1 MAQVI
6 AQPRRTDRRLYRA
19 AAILFPLVVLA
30 GFGRTYYLAPILG
43 GGRPISSVVVHV
55 HGALMALWVT
65 LFVVQVS
72 LVSARKVR
80 VHQRLGYA
88 AIGLAVL
95 IVGVG
100 TVTAV
105 RVAKYGSASAPPD
118 IPRLQ
123 FLAVPMFDLVMF
135 VILFGAAIYFR
146 RRATSHRALMLLT
159 MLNFLPAALAR
170 VSMTAV
176 QAFGPLYFFGVPT
189 VLGIA
194 ALVIDARQH
203 GRINRVLASGL
214 ALLVASFV
222 GRLALMG
229 TPAWLAFAEWA
240 IQFV

>member
-1 MAQVI
+1 MAQVT
-6 AQPRRTDRRLYRA
+6 AQPRGTDRRLYQA
-19 AAILFPLVVLA
+19 AAVLFPLIVLI
-30 GFGRTYYLAPILG
+30 GFGRTYYLTPILG
-43 GGRPISSVVVHV
+43 GRPVPSALVHV
-55 HGALMALWVT
+55 HGALMALWVA

-105 RVAKYGSASAPPD
+105 RVAKYGSASAPRD

-135 VILFGAAIYFR
+135 VILFGAALYFR
-146 RRATSHRALMLLT
+146 RRPTSHRPLMLLT
-159 MLNFLPAALAR
+159 VLNFLPPALAR
-170 VSMTAV
+170 VSTTAME
-176 QAFGPLYFFGVPT
+176 ALGPLYFFGVPT
-189 VLGIA
+189 VLGIT
-194 ALVIDARQH
+194 ALVVDARQH
-203 GRINRVLASGL
+203 GRVNRVLAAGL
-214 ALLVASFV
+214 TLLVASFV

-229 TPAWLAFAEWA
+229 TSAWLAFAAWA
-240 IQFV
+240 TSFV